1 MFTGFIASDLME
13 QNNKKERDSALFITF
28 IPMKERIALV
38 VDPEIFEEGRKL
50 PLVEEFYTIQGEG
63 YHTGKAAYFIRIGGC
78 DVGCSWCDTK
88 FSWNPGLHPVLPA
101 DQIVEHVLEHP
112 AAAVVVT
119 GGEPLMAPM
128 DYLTGELKKHG
139 IETFLET
146 SGAYPLSGTWDWI
159 CLSPKKNAPPG
170 DELYKAA
177 HELKVIITSEADL
190 DWAVENASKVGEA
203 CKLYLQPE
211 WSRREQVLP
220 FIIAFSKKYPRWM
233 ISLQSHKYM
242 RIP

>member
-1 MFTGFIASDLME
+1 MIRVCSLPLQINTGRYSMNFDQQIFDGG
-13 QNNKKERDSALFITF
+13 KKI
-28 IPMKERIALV
+28 
-38 VDPEIFEEGRKL
+38 

-63 YHTGKAAYFIRIGGC
+63 YHTGKAAYFIRVGGC

-88 FSWNPGLHPVLPA
+88 FSWNPALHPVVPA
-101 DQIVEHVLEHP
+101 EQVIEHVLEYP

-119 GGEPLMAPM
+119 GGEPLMVNM
-128 DYLTGELKKHG
+128 DYLTGLLKREG

-159 CLSPKKNAPPG
+159 CLSPKKNAPPVG
-170 DELYKAA
+170 DIFSEAN
-177 HELKVIITSEADL
+177 ELKVIISSDEDFA
-190 DWAVENASKVGEA
+190 WALENGAKVGDD

-211 WSRREQVLP
+211 WSRREVILP
-220 FIIAFSKKYPRWM
+220 SIIAFAKQNPRWM

-242 RIP
+242 HIP

>member
-1 MFTGFIASDLME
+1 MGKGKD
-13 QNNKKERDSALFITF
+13 TF
-28 IPMKERIALV
+28 EG
-38 VDPEIFEEGRKL
+38 GRKL

-88 FSWNPGLHPVLPA
+88 FSWNPDLHPVVPA
-101 DQIVEHVLEHP
+101 EQVVSNVLSHP

-119 GGEPLMAPM
+119 GGEPLMVNM
-128 DYLTGELKKHG
+128 DYLTTLLKEKG

-146 SGAYPLSGTWDWI
+146 SGAYPLSGDWDWI
-159 CLSPKKNAPPG
+159 CFSPKKNYPAKG
-170 DELYKAA
+170 KIFTEA
-177 HELKVIITSEADL
+177 HELKMIVAVEEDL
-190 DWAVENASKVGEA
+190 EWAVENSLKVSSL

-211 WSRREQVLP
+211 WSVRETILP
-220 FIIAFSKKYPRWM
+220 LIIQFAKENPRWM

>member
-1 MFTGFIASDLME
+1 ME
-13 QNNKKERDSALFITF
+13 QDQN
-28 IPMKERIALV
+28 
-38 VDPEIFEEGRKL
+38 IFEGGRKL

-88 FSWNPGLHPVLPA
+88 FSWNPSLHPVVPA
-101 DQIVEHVLEHP
+101 EQIVDHVSAEP

-119 GGEPLMAPM
+119 GGEPLMVNM
-128 DYLTGELKKHG
+128 DYLTGMLKEKG

-146 SGAYPLSGTWDWI
+146 SGAYPLSGSWDWI
-159 CLSPKKNAPPG
+159 CLSPKKNAPPV
-170 DELYKAA
+170 DALFLAA
-177 HELKVIITSEADL
+177 HELKVIITNEEDL
-190 DWAVENASKVGEA
+190 QWAVQNGDRVHSS
-203 CKLYLQPE
+203 CKLFLQPE
-211 WSRREQVLP
+211 WSSREKVLP
-220 FIIAFSKKYPRWM
+220 LIIDFVKQNPRWM

>member
-1 MFTGFIASDLME
+1 ME
-13 QNNKKERDSALFITF
+13 REGRDSGK
-28 IPMKERIALV
+28 M
-38 VDPEIFEEGRKL
+38 L

-63 YHTGKAAYFIRIGGC
+63 FHTGKAAYFIRIGGC

-88 FSWNPGLHPVLPA
+88 FSWNPDLHPLVPA
-101 DQIVEHVLEHP
+101 DSIVDHVLEHP

-119 GGEPLMAPM
+119 GGEPLMENM
-128 DYLTGELKKHG
+128 DYLTRRFREKG

-146 SGAYPLSGTWDWI
+146 SGAYPLSGQWDWI
-159 CLSPKKNAPPG
+159 CFSPKKNMKPLEGIFP
-170 DELYKAA
+170 EA
-177 HELKVIITSEADL
+177 HELKVIVAEESDL
-190 DWAVENASKVGEA
+190 EWAEENAGRVGKD

-211 WSRREQVLP
+211 WSAREEMLP
-220 FIIAFSKKYPRWM
+220 RIIDYAKHDPRWM

>member
-1 MFTGFIASDLME
+1 VSN
-13 QNNKKERDSALFITF
+13 QN
-28 IPMKERIALV
+28 
-38 VDPEIFEEGRKL
+38 IFEGGRKL

-88 FSWNPGLHPVLPA
+88 FSWNPSLHPVVPA
-101 DQIVEHVLEHP
+101 EQIVDHVIAEP

-119 GGEPLMAPM
+119 GGEPLMVNM
-128 DYLTGELKKHG
+128 DYLAGLLKEKG

-146 SGAYPLSGTWDWI
+146 SGAHPLSGIWDWI
-159 CLSPKKNAPPG
+159 CLSPKKNAPPL
-170 DELYKAA
+170 DELFRAA
-177 HELKVIITSEADL
+177 HELKVIISAEEDL
-190 DWAVENASKVGEA
+190 QWAIENSLRVDSR

-211 WSRREQVLP
+211 WSSRESTLP
-220 FIIAFSKKYPRWM
+220 LIIEFVKENPHWM

>member
-1 MFTGFIASDLME
+1 MRDE
-13 QNNKKERDSALFITF
+13 QS
-28 IPMKERIALV
+28 
-38 VDPEIFEEGRKL
+38 IFEGGKKL

-88 FSWNPGLHPVLPA
+88 FSWNPSLHPVVPA
-101 DQIVEHVLEHP
+101 EQILEHVTAHP

-119 GGEPLMAPM
+119 GGEPLMVNL
-128 DYLTGELKKHG
+128 DYLTELLKQKG

-146 SGAYPLSGTWDWI
+146 SGAYPLSGSWDWI
-159 CLSPKKNAPPG
+159 CLSPKKNAPPV
-170 DELYKAA
+170 DELFMVA
-177 HELKVIITSEADL
+177 HELKMIIATHEDFE
-190 DWAVENASKVGEA
+190 WAVENGSRVHGD
-203 CKLYLQPE
+203 CKLFLQPE
-211 WSRREQVLP
+211 WSQRETILP
-220 FIIAFSKKYPRWM
+220 VIIEFVKANPRWM

>member
-1 MFTGFIASDLME
+1 MA
-13 QNNKKERDSALFITF
+13 QNQK
-28 IPMKERIALV
+28 
-38 VDPEIFEEGRKL
+38 IFEGGKKL

-88 FSWNPGLHPVLPA
+88 FSWNPSLHPVVPA
-101 DQIVEHVLEHP
+101 EQIVEHVTAHP

-119 GGEPLMAPM
+119 GGEPLMVNM
-128 DYLTGELKKHG
+128 DYMTALLKEKG
-139 IETFLET
+139 VETFLET
-146 SGAYPLSGTWDWI
+146 SGAYPLSGTWNWI
-159 CLSPKKNAPPG
+159 CLSPKMNAPPV
-170 DELYKAA
+170 DEHFMTA
-177 HELKVIITSEADL
+177 HELKMIIASRQDFE
-190 DWAVENASKVGEA
+190 WAIENGSRVSDS

-211 WSRREQVLP
+211 WSQRENILP
-220 FIIAFSKKYPRWM
+220 VIIEFVKENPRWM